1 LRAEPTRGPTPVD
14 REAPT
19 NPNVL
24 IGALFGSHILPGMVT
39 AASDEGGHLART
51 PLGPW
56 VGGRSIAAPLAF
68 GVLLAG
74 CAVLVTVAAAGP
86 SILVAGS
93 EQWASFPGWVAG
105 PLHGII
111 GHVTNRASTLRYGF
125 SAVMV
130 AMTIAYL
137 VLLRES
143 RSLPM
148 RVIAVFIVLAE
159 LILLLG
165 PALQMTDMFNYL
177 GYARLGARHG
187 LNPYTHVINDERHDP
202 VYQFATWGNWHS
214 PYGSLFTVL
223 TYPLGLISLPAA
235 FWTLKIATVLA
246 SFAFLWLV
254 ARCARLLGR
263 DPRLPVVL
271 VAANPIYLVY
281 AVGEFHNDFFM
292 LVPSMASIALLLSK
306 RYRAAGVAVAIG
318 IAVKLTVVLLLP
330 FLLLG
335 APGRRARLR
344 LLSGVLIGGVP
355 LAALSIAMFGLT
367 MPNVTGQSELLTGLS
382 VPNLTGWA
390 LGLGGGTPSLLRAMN
405 VLICV
410 VVGYQLLRRRDW
422 LTGAGW
428 ATLALLASLGWLM
441 PWYVVWLL
449 PLAAI
454 ASNPGLRRVAL
465 AATVFLVVAFLP
477 VTTQLLRLVEIN
489 PSAGPVGLAAWDYE
503 RAAQAGPGLARDARH
518 DARLDRFLVPTRC
531 WMDSV
536 SCKEARRQRR
546 A

>member
-1 LRAEPTRGPTPVD
+1 M
-14 REAPT
+14 
-19 NPNVL
+19 
-24 IGALFGSHILPGMVT
+24 GST
-39 AASDEGGHLART
+39 ASDEAGRLRARIAQ
-51 PLGPW
+51 GPW
-56 VGGRSIAAPLAF
+56 GGVHPIAAYLAF

-74 CAVLVTVAAAGP
+74 CAMLVTVAAAGP

-93 EQWASFPGWVAG
+93 RQWVSLPGWLAG
-105 PLHGII
+105 PLHGIV
-111 GHVTNRASTLRYGF
+111 GHVTNRVWTVRYGF

-130 AMTIAYL
+130 AMTIGYL
-137 VLLRES
+137 VLLREG

-165 PALQMTDMFNYL
+165 PALQMTDVFNYL
-177 GYARLGARHG
+177 GYARLGALHG

-202 VYQFATWGNWHS
+202 IYQFATWGNWHS
-214 PYGSLFTVL
+214 PYGSLFTAL
-223 TYPLGLISLPAA
+223 SYPLGLMSVAA
-235 FWTLKIATVLA
+235 GYWTLKIATVLA
-246 SFAFLWLV
+246 SFVFLWLV

-263 DPRLPVVL
+263 DPRLPVLL

-306 RYRAAGVAVAIG
+306 RYRAAGVAVAVG
-318 IAVKLTVVLLLP
+318 IAVKLTVVLVLP

-335 APGRRARLR
+335 SPDRRARLR
-344 LLSGVLIGGVP
+344 LLTGVLIGGVP

-382 VPNLTGWA
+382 VPNLAGWA
-390 LGLGGGTPSLLRAMN
+390 LGLGGGTPGLLRAMN
-405 VLICV
+405 GLICV

-454 ASNPGLRRVAL
+454 ASNPRLRRVAL
-465 AATVFLVVAFLP
+465 AATVFLVLAFLP
-477 VTTQLLRLVEIN
+477 VTNRLLKLVEIN
-489 PSAGPVGLAAWDYE
+489 PLSGPVGLSAWDYQQ
-503 RAAQAGPGLARDARH
+503 AAQAGPGQARDARQ
-518 DARLDRFLVPTRC
+518 DARLDPSLVPPRC
-531 WMDSV
+531 WVNSV
-536 SCKEARRQRR
+536 SCEEARGSRR